1 VRVPSLLEED
11 RSHAALPHFLD
22 RFQDAELVVDHHV
35 MMRRIH
41 ALDVGKHLFFV
52 DEDQHPTAEGLPQ
65 A

>member
-1 VRVPSLLEED
+1 
-11 RSHAALPHFLD
+11 
-22 RFQDAELVVDHHV
+22 

-52 DEDQHPTAEGLPQ
+52 DEDQHPTAEGMPQ